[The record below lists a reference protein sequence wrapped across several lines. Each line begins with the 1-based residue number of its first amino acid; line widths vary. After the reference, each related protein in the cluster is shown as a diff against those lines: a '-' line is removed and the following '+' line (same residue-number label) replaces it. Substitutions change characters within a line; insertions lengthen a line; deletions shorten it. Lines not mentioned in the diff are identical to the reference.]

1 MTEQYD
7 ITLRNRDGKVVPVDS
22 DRFIL
27 EQLEE
32 AGLRHALG
40 CRWGGCVTCA
50 AVLVEGQVDHSDG
63 RAFAL
68 RPEHEQEGYVLLC
81 VAKAKSDCVIDVG
94 DVNVRRKLY
103 VNQFRDGGRIKPASR
118 QRSGIRKG
126 DSGNKQQETRDTIRP

>member
-1 MTEQYD
+1 MADQHK
-7 ITLRNRDGKVVPVDS
+7 ITLRNRGGQVMTVDS

-40 CRWGGCVTCA
+40 CRFGGCVTCA
-50 AVLVEGQVDHSDG
+50 ASLVEGEVDHSDG
-63 RAFAL
+63 RAYAL

-94 DVNVRRKLY
+94 DVSVRRKLY
-103 VNQFRDGGRIKPASR
+103 VNQFRDGPRAKPASR
-118 QRSGIRKG
+118 QRSGDRKA
-126 DSGNKQQETRDTIRP
+126 DIKSESRDNPQS